1 MRTILALMTL
11 TLLTACGPKLEGTYA
26 DKLGLAEYE
35 FRSGGKLYLR
45 TLGTESELKYTVNG
59 DKVTIELP
67 TGGNQVFTLLEN
79 GHLQGPLN
87 ISLEKKAK

>member
-1 MRTILALMTL
+1 MKKLLALLAL
-11 TLLTACGPKLEGTYA
+11 TLLAACGPKIEGTYA
-26 DKLGLAEYE
+26 DKIGLTEYE
-35 FRSGGKLYLR
+35 FRSGGKVYLR
-45 TLGTESELKYTVNG
+45 TLGTETELKYSLDG

-87 ISLEKKAK
+87 ISLEKKKK